1 MDTIITRKKIMN
13 KVIVLFISTL
23 LLFVFLVLKINK
35 IQLIKEV
42 YIIIAL
48 LVSFILVVTVGVF
61 SKFDKLKRTINYYY
75 QVLDFMVMLN
85 IALFV
90 IQIFFMFVFYPV
102 VVDGNSMLPTLE
114 HDQRLIVQAIGKPSN
129 GDIVVVRIDKEYNP
143 TTHVLDGEELVK
155 RVIAVPGDYFY
166 FNLEHQLVLNGKV
179 VIEEYLLD
187 EYGLFYNNPLY
198 GSKTAP
204 FDFRDIQECNINDE
218 CKVPED
224 FYFVMGD
231 NRMNSYDSRNFGLVH
246 SSQLLGIIKYKRIAF
261 LTWVKVK

>member
-1 MDTIITRKKIMN
+1 MDTTITRKKIMN
-13 KVIVLFISTL
+13 KVVTLFISTL

-48 LVSFILVVTVGVF
+48 IVSFILVVSMGIF
-61 SKFDKLKRTINYYY
+61 NNFDKLKKYIKYYY
-75 QVLDFMVMLN
+75 QVLDFFVMLN
-85 IALFV
+85 MALFV
-90 IQIFFMFVFYPV
+90 IQIFFMVAFYPV

-114 HDQRLIVQAIGKPSN
+114 HEQRLIVQSMGKPTN
-129 GDIVVVRIDKEYNP
+129 GNVVVIRIDEDYNP

-166 FNLEHQLVLNGKV
+166 FNLNHQLVLNGKV
-179 VIEEYLLD
+179 VQEEYLLD
-187 EYGLFYNNPLY
+187 ESGSFYNNPLY
-198 GSKTAP
+198 NSKTSP
-204 FDFRDIQECNINDE
+204 FDFREIAQCSIDDDCV
-218 CKVPED
+218 VPDD

-231 NRMNSYDSRNFGLVH
+231 NRMNSYDGRNFGLVH

-261 LTWVKVK
+261 LSWEKVQ

>member
-13 KVIVLFISTL
+13 KVITLFISTL

-48 LVSFILVVTVGVF
+48 IVSFILVVTMGIF
-61 SKFDKLKRTINYYY
+61 SNFEKLKKFIKYYY
-75 QVLDFMVMLN
+75 QTLDFMVMLN
-85 IALFV
+85 LALFV
-90 IQIFFMFVFYPV
+90 IQIFFMIAFYPV
-102 VVDGNSMLPTLE
+102 VVDGNSMMPTLAD
-114 HDQRLIVQAIGKPSN
+114 DQRLIVQAMGKPTN
-129 GDIVVVRIDKEYNP
+129 GDIVVIRIDGDYNP

-155 RVIAVPGDYFY
+155 RVIATPGDYFY
-166 FNLEHQLVLNGKV
+166 FNLNHQLVLNGKIV
-179 VIEEYLLD
+179 KEEYLLD
-187 EYGLFYNNPLY
+187 ESDSFYNNPLY
-198 GSKTAP
+198 NSKTAP
-204 FDFRDIQECNINDE
+204 FDFRDIAECNIDDE
-218 CKVPED
+218 CVVPED

-261 LTWVKVK
+261 LSWEKVQ